1 MRLISAGV
9 ISFLGIILCSVVN
22 PAFGQSIRSAIH
34 QMTTPPSDARFE
46 IVQSP
51 LAVRWT
57 FRLDRY
63 TGRVY
68 QLVKTQKGGVTW
80 QSMLIQRRPEASNP
94 TKPKF
99 VIFASG
105 LAARSTYLMDS
116 DTGQTWVLTTFD
128 LGGES
133 LNVTGWRPLEQ

>member
-1 MRLISAGV
+1 MWLTSTSV
-9 ISFLGIILCSVVN
+9 VLFFWIILCSAVN
-22 PAFGQSIRSAIH
+22 PAFGQSDISDFH

-46 IVQSP
+46 IVQSQ
-51 LAVRWT
+51 LTVRWT

-68 QLVKTQKGGVTW
+68 QLVKTQRGGMTW
-80 QSMLIQRRPEASNP
+80 QSMLIEGSPKVSNP
-94 TKPKF
+94 TRPRF

-105 LAARSTYLMDS
+105 LTVRSTYLMDS
-116 DTGQTWVLTTFD
+116 DTGLTWVLTKFD

-133 LNVTGWRPLEQ
+133 LKVTGWRPLER